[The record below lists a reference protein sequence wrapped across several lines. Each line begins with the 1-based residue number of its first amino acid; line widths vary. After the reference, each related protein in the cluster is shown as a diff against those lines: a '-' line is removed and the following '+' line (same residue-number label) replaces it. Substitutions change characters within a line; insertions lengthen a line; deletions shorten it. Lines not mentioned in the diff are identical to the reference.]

1 MTPTKPP
8 AKAAQM
14 IDNPPLVPG
23 QRGWKLHRCP
33 DGQQCRGDIGGGCAR
48 GWCEHFG
55 IKPEDAAP
63 PLQDAGVL
71 REALEAAE
79 TDATRY
85 RWLRDSLPWTL
96 ISCNGMTQLAV
107 QLPVQIAEHA
117 DDANELYAAI
127 DAAIAA
133 QKGGGT

>member
-71 REALEAAE
+71 REALEALEADALRMDHLE
-79 TDATRY
+79 KHFHIDATGDKNVY
-85 RWLRDSLPWTL
+85 ATFVPMVDYYCHTLRS
-96 ISCNGMTQLAV
+96 
-107 QLPVQIAEHA
+107 
-117 DDANELYAAI
+117 AI
-127 DAAIAA
+127 DAAMAA
-133 QKGGGT
+133 QEGQR